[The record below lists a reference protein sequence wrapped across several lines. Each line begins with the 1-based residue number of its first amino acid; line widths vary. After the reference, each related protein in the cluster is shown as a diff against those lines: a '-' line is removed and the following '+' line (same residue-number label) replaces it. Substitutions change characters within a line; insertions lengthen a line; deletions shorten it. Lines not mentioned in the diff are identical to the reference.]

1 MKRIGMEMV
10 NYNTTHYLQCET
22 MEEYNKMLDYANQFN
37 HTRNSVGIYVSSYET
52 ASSSEIAGKI
62 INSDLMIEY
71 LSNASKEQRF
81 YAKPS
86 TKQEVDREVKESE
99 VYGGFAIVTY
109 KEKGVTKRYYGV
121 GHKTF
126 NTKKEA
132 KKYIDE

>member
-52 ASSSEIAGKI
+52 ASSSEVAGKV

-126 NTKKEA
+126 KTKKEA